1 MASGTMISG
10 RGSVRLV
17 LVPIAVFLV
26 MFLIGMWA
34 FEFYLGMHQPVALGM
49 AFVWGAAWALLT
61 FGAMTRRT
69 KSGKAI
75 MAIGFLAFL
84 AVMLFVFG
92 IPI

>member
-1 MASGTMISG
+1 MISG
-10 RGSVRLV
+10 RGSVWLV

-26 MFLIGMWA
+26 MFLIGIWA
-34 FEFYLGMHQPVALGM
+34 FEFYLGAHQPVALGM

-61 FGAMTRRT
+61 FGAITRHA

-75 MAIGFLAFL
+75 MVVGFLAFL

-92 IPI
+92 LPI